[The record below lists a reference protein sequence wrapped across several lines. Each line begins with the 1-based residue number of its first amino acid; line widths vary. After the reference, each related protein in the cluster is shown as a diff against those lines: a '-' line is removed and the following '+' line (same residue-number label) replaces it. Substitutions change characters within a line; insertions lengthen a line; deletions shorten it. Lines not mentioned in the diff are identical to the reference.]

1 MFYEGNTYI
10 HFISQLQYEA
20 VIFVN
25 TSVFGKLIST

>member
-25 TSVFGKLIST
+25 TSVFSEN